1 MGIVCRN
8 SPELRRLLVDKAR
21 ERRAKTS
28 KLDLVFG
35 GPEPPLREQF
45 WFLLSDAFN
54 TEPLQ

>member
-1 MGIVCRN
+1 M
-8 SPELRRLLVDKAR
+8 DKAR